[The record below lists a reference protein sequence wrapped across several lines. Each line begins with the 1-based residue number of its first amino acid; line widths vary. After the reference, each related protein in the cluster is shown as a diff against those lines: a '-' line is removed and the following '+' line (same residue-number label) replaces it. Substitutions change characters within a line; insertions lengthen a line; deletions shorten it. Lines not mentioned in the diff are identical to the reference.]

1 MAGNVA
7 YGPMILILW
16 IPLILNAQQPTATP
30 RDLEDL
36 LYKSESALLPE
47 TLFYISGEPNAQ
59 PLDLNLTSPEEL
71 EASGLFTPYQ
81 LQNLINYRDKYGEI
95 YSIYELSAL
104 PGFQMSKVLE
114 IKSHISI
121 NDRNSQRREKPL
133 QHMVLIELGKTHPES
148 TNNYAGSPL
157 KATIRIRT
165 HPFQKLSMA
174 LTYEKDAGEQFFFQ
188 KKPQFLSG
196 YLSYKGERFIKHLVV
211 GNFQM
216 NQGVGLVNGAG
227 FFHRVG
233 KLRVNRQSL
242 SQIRPYAS
250 KTESMFE
257 QGIACRVGQK
267 KIELLIWASYC
278 TLSLSP
284 SAFTENG
291 EAGKW
296 LEYQRTTGLY
306 RTPGE
311 VEGRGLAYRVHTGM
325 QALYRSQHMA
335 VGVMSGSEWI
345 YPSKKAKEYMTQN
358 DGPALH
364 QKFSLHG
371 YWQKNK
377 FQTFGELAISDIR
390 QMAVLLGTKYYFNDF
405 VQGSFLIH
413 HYGNEYRG
421 SYPSTYGS
429 GSSPEN
435 EQGVAFHL
443 HVETG
448 KIISAELTGELFRYP
463 LPRYLS
469 TVPSCGYRVDL
480 LLLGPGKKIV
490 QWKFRV
496 VSKTWQN
503 TPANSTD
510 KLRPLQDSRVSRLDA
525 QLIYNH
531 QDLFRWQTRLVT
543 SYFNLQHN
551 PSPAFAAVQQITV
564 GSNSKLKA
572 TIQFVLFQVTEW
584 ENRIYLY
591 EPGLYYSF
599 SFPAYYGSG
608 QKTTLLLTLKPVRR
622 LTFSAKISGIT
633 KNGNRKWES
642 AIQLRLNL

>member
-1 MAGNVA
+1 MAGNLA
-7 YGPMILILW
+7 PHPMMLILW
-16 IPLILNAQQPTATP
+16 IPLILNAQQPTVSSQ
-30 RDLEDL
+30 DLEDL

-47 TLFYISGEPNAQ
+47 TLLSLSGEPDVQ
-59 PLDLNLTSPEEL
+59 PLDLNLTSSEEL
-71 EASGLFTPYQ
+71 EASGLFTAYQ
-81 LQNLINYRDKYGEI
+81 LQNLINYRNKYGEI

-104 PGFQMSKVLE
+104 PGFHLSRVLE

-121 NDRNSQRREKPL
+121 KNGDSQSGVKPL
-133 QHMVLIELGKTHPES
+133 QHMVLIDLGKTFPES
-148 TNNYAGSPL
+148 TNAYDGPPL

-165 HPFQKLSMA
+165 HPHKKLSMA
-174 LTYEKDAGEQFFFQ
+174 LTYEKDPGEPFFYQ

-196 YLSYKGERFIKHLVV
+196 YLSYKGERFFKHMVV
-211 GNFQM
+211 GNFRL

-227 FFHRVG
+227 FFHQVG
-233 KLRVNRQSL
+233 KLRVNRQTL
-242 SQIRPYAS
+242 SQLRPYAS
-250 KTESMFE
+250 KTETMFE
-257 QGIACRVGQK
+257 QGIACQVGLK
-267 KIELLIWASYC
+267 KIELLFWASYC
-278 TLSLSP
+278 SLSLSP
-284 SAFTENG
+284 AAFTENR
-291 EAGKW
+291 EADKW

-311 VEGRGLAYRVHTGM
+311 VEGRGLASRVHTGI

-335 VGVMSGSEWI
+335 VGVMGGSEWI
-345 YPSKKAKEYMTQN
+345 YPSKKAKEYKPQN
-358 DGPALH
+358 SGPALH
-364 QKFSLHG
+364 QKVSLHG

-377 FQTFGELAISDIR
+377 IQTFGELAISHKH
-390 QMAVLLGTKYYFNDF
+390 QMALLFGTKYYFNDF

-413 HYGNEYRG
+413 HYGDEYRG

-435 EQGVAFHL
+435 EQGVALFL

-448 KIISAELTGELFRYP
+448 KTISAELTGELFRY
-463 LPRYLS
+463 LFPRYLS
-469 TVPSCGYRVDL
+469 IVPSCGYRVDL
-480 LLLGPGKKIV
+480 VLLGPGKKPV

-496 VSKTWQN
+496 VSKTWQT
-503 TPANSTD
+503 TPANETV
-510 KLRPLQDSRVSRLDA
+510 KLRSLQDSRVSRMDA
-525 QLIYNH
+525 RLTYNH
-531 QDLFRWQTRLVT
+531 QDLFRWQTRLVL
-543 SYFNLQHN
+543 SYFNQQHH
-551 PSPAFAAVQQITV
+551 PAPAFAAVQQITV
-564 GSNSKLKA
+564 GSNNKWKA

-622 LTFSAKISGIT
+622 LTLSAKLSGIT
-633 KNGNRKWES
+633 NNGNRKWES